1 MEGKEMLTRQ
11 AVHTEVRFPRSRLSL
26 PLPLCLLW
34 PREVVLCGNYLLC
47 LLLFSRSFV
56 SNCL

>member
-1 MEGKEMLTRQ
+1 MLTGQ